1 MCIETG
7 NVFLTRVTYNGK
19 ESCAGQS
26 LDGFGMGIVFFLRS
40 CSNDQLIVHK
50 DYK

>member
-26 LDGFGMGIVFFLRS
+26 LDGFATGIVFLAA
-40 CSNDQLIVHK
+40 LL
-50 DYK
+50 

>member
-19 ESCAGQS
+19 ESCAGQR
-26 LDGFGMGIVFFLRS
+26 LDGFGMGIVFFAEL
-40 CSNDQLIVHK
+40 L
-50 DYK
+50 